1 MLEFSR
7 QHQEER
13 VVAGIE
19 NDVRQ
24 LSTAEV
30 DLEVKGLDLVV
41 RVCVW
46 LCVCVCVSV
55 CVCVRA
61 CVHAWVCACVYVC
74 VCVYMYRG

>member
-55 CVCVRA
+55 CVCV
-61 CVHAWVCACVYVC
+61 CVCMCVC
-74 VCVYMYRG
+74 VCVCVCV